1 MAELT
6 KMYKVV
12 YSKSEPVEVFA
23 EIPLYPHCDSEG
35 NQIFDNTH
43 FTSLDAAWKK
53 TIAEHRAGMSL
64 AATRVQDLRDQ
75 LKNAESRLVEAA
87 LFHEAVRQANEDY
100 TRLKSSGITSTSP
113 IEAAS

>member
-23 EIPLYPHCDSEG
+23 EIPLYSHCDSEG

-43 FTSLDAAWKK
+43 FTSLDAARKK

-75 LKNAESRLVEAA
+75 LKNAESRLVEA
-87 LFHEAVRQANEDY
+87 VRQANEDY